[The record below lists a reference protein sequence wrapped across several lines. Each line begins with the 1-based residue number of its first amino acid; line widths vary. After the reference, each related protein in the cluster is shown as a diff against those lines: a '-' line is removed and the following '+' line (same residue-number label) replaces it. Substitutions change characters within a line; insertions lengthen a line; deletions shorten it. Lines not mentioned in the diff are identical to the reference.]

1 MKVSWHKSGIRP
13 GVVLIPIQAT
23 AKRFTCT
30 ACGVW
35 IFVFFLSGCSSYKL
49 AGVEEY
55 RKVTA
60 EAQAWMPKALQAL
73 EQISA
78 SAELSPQVIANFS
91 REVQH
96 LEINSILIRAR
107 AQAIQSRGDAYFASW
122 TESIANIKDSRVRE
136 LAENHHVELEK
147 SFLTIKASSLNAGA
161 AFRPFLTDLIRLRAE
176 LESRPG
182 SALSPSQNTLIV
194 SARENGEKVLKALG
208 TISFELGAISSLL
221 NPGKADARS

>member
-13 GVVLIPIQAT
+13 GVVIIPFQAT

-35 IFVFFLSGCSSYKL
+35 IFAFFLSGCSSYKL

-176 LESRPG
+176 LETRPG
-182 SALSPSQNTLIV
+182 SALSSSQNTLIA

-208 TISFELGAISSLL
+208 TISFELGTISSLL